1 MCLTT
6 YDFVFSSEE
15 QIKRKIE
22 EAKAAIK
29 SGDNP
34 QASFNHVSNAAR
46 LANRVAAMAKAEI
59 ENTED
64 PEYKKEL
71 ETIAANVTQS

>member
-1 MCLTT
+1 MFLMLL
-6 YDFVFSSEE
+6 
-15 QIKRKIE
+15 
-22 EAKAAIK
+22 
-29 SGDNP
+29 
-34 QASFNHVSNAAR
+34 R

-71 ETIAANVTQS
+71 ETVAANVTQS